1 MLWTDLK
8 GFKSNR
14 SGRHPTC
21 SSKVSNWICCPL
33 AFLGMAF
40 SAMPGCLPCR
50 TGWPPATAVGRHC
63 QELWSSVGEPS
74 GAKRMPALY
83 PAAIFSS
90 CTFCQVWNQWT
101 IESGRRASGIVFRQ
115 LWLEGDCGSLGTQQ
129 GSLPL
134 AVQSCQQD
142 MDQKKY
148 LRNVKCLMLQVS
160 SPLEVTAGTH
170 WVWLRSEIAR
180 LFFSKVIIVWQHSYI
195 KYHQMLATEKSR
207 FTSAQVDSRHI
218 NPINPMIA
226 DAVPE
231 SNWVIHSACQVIG
244 IACNQATFPVSV
256 RHQGRDRIASL
267 RHVDHWREFSWEN
280 QDLVHNTPLENMSHV
295 KLSSAI

>member
-33 AFLGMAF
+33 AFFGMAF
-40 SAMPGCLPCR
+40 SAMQGCLPCR

-83 PAAIFSS
+83 PAAIFFS

-101 IESGRRASGIVFRQ
+101 IESGRRASGIVFQQ
-115 LWLEGDCGSLGTQQ
+115 LWLEGDCGSLGRQQ

-148 LRNVKCLMLQVS
+148 LRNVKYLMLQVS

-180 LFFSKVIIVWQHSYI
+180 LFFFKVIIVWQHNLDWWTCWTS
-195 KYHQMLATEKSR
+195 ATEKSR
-207 FTSAQVDSRHI
+207 FTSALKWILGTSIPSIPSIPWYQMQS
-218 NPINPMIA
+218 P
-226 DAVPE
+226 
-231 SNWVIHSACQVIG
+231 SQSWVIHSACQVIG

-256 RHQGRDRIASL
+256 RHLVGRRDRIASM
-267 RHVDHWREFSWEN
+267 RHVDHWREYERESGLGSQHQAREYE
-280 QDLVHNTPLENMSHV
+280 PY
-295 KLSSAI
+295 